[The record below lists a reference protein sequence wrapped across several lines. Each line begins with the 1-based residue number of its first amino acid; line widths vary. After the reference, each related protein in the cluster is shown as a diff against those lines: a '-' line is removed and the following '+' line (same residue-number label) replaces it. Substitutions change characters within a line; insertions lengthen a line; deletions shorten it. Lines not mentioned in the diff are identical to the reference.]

1 MIRVAAREL
10 CWQARILSSFPRCRG
25 SESKEHG
32 PPVFDEFVKRLSTAD
47 APNLLWVADITE
59 HPTSR
64 ATLYCSVMTDVHS
77 NRIISYWECG
87 RFD

>member
-32 PPVFDEFVKRLSTAD
+32 PPVFDEFMKRVSKRTRR
-47 APNLLWVADITE
+47 TCSGS
-59 HPTSR
+59 PTSR
-64 ATLYCSVMTDVHS
+64 SIRQVGPRCIAP
-77 NRIISYWECG
+77 
-87 RFD
+87 